1 MGRGVGGY
9 MGGWLPICHS
19 VALHEGGGGFPYGSG
34 LLPLITSR
42 TKGPLRPIMDTP
54 MIILIYMRTLDSVFT
69 KRKMCEMR
77 MMDTQMV
84 VGMTRMLI
92 VNALEVLMAA
102 W

>member
-19 VALHEGGGGFPYGSG
+19 VALHEGLGLGGGGSPYGSG

-54 MIILIYMRTLDSVFT
+54 MIILISRTLDSVFT

-77 MMDTQMV
+77 MM
-84 VGMTRMLI
+84 VGMTRTLI